1 MSPRAW
7 SKKASYSGNQI
18 LDVSRRIYLRGNF
31 SFWKKKK
38 KKKYQLKKIAT
49 HHNQLNYLGTSHLEL
64 HISRFLNF
72 PTGNGKNDQFPVGKK
87 PGNREKHF
95 SKGTKV
101 PN

>member
-1 MSPRAW
+1 MFHGVFTYVA
-7 SKKASYSGNQI
+7 I
-18 LDVSRRIYLRGNF
+18 LVF
-31 SFWKKKK
+31 EKKKK
-38 KKKYQLKKIAT
+38 KQYQLKKIAT